1 MKEEDFV
8 GVIFG
13 GDMNSY
19 AVARAFYE
27 AYKIKTIVIGRYPLY
42 PTTFSKLI
50 EGYYYEDLLKDE
62 VMLKSLKDIEK
73 KYPNKKK
80 IILSNTDYYVEQVIH
95 NKEKIEA
102 ISDNFIVPT
111 INEKLFKKLF
121 NKDTFY
127 KLCKELNLE
136 HPETTVYDF
145 KKDTPENFKIPFEY
159 PIFMKPGNTDKYT
172 RLEFAGRQKGY
183 LINNRKE
190 FEKNI
195 KIIKNGGYDDKFIIQ
210 EYIESTDEDMYVYT
224 FYANKKHKV
233 EVMTAGKILMH
244 DRTPELIGNYNAI
257 TNAYDKDLSIK
268 LKEFVEKIGYTGIG
282 HFDVVFDRARNRYVV
297 FEINIRQGRSNMYTL
312 ASGVNLMEYIVD
324 DYIKNINK
332 EFRIAKKEFTVSVVS
347 KKQLKKHVPNHKIKN
362 FYRFA
367 LAPYDMNLKRLYYQY
382 RWDQKILKGY
392 KMYNEKK

>member
-1 MKEEDFV
+1 MREENFV

-62 VMLKSLKDIEK
+62 VMLKALEDVDKL
-73 KYPNKKK
+73 YPNKKK
-80 IILSNTDYYVEQVIH
+80 IVLSNTDYYVKQVIH
-95 NKEKIEA
+95 NKDKIEKL
-102 ISDNFIVPT
+102 SDNFIVPT
-111 INEKLFKKLF
+111 INEELFLQLF

-127 KLCKELNLE
+127 ELCNKLNLC
-136 HPETTVYDF
+136 HPETVVYDF
-145 KKDTPENFKIPFEY
+145 SKDKLEEFEIPFTY

-172 RLEFAGRQKGY
+172 RLDFAGRQKGY
-183 LINNRKE
+183 IINNREE
-190 FEKNI
+190 FDKNI
-195 KIIKNGGYDDKFIIQ
+195 NIIKNGGYDDKFIVQ

-224 FYANKKHKV
+224 FYANKDHKV
-233 EVMTAGKILMH
+233 EVMSGGKILMH

-257 TNAYDKDLSIK
+257 TNACDEKLCYELKD
-268 LKEFVEKIGYTGIG
+268 FVEKIKYTGIG
-282 HFDVVFDRARNRYVV
+282 HFDVVYDRLRDRYVV
-297 FEINIRQGRSNMYTL
+297 FEINIRQGRSNMYNL
-312 ASGVNLMEYIVD
+312 ANGVNLMEYIVN
-324 DYIKNINK
+324 DYIKNEK
-332 EFRIAKKEFTVSVVS
+332 HEFKIANRDFTVSIVS
-347 KKQLKKHVPNHKIKN
+347 KRQLKKHVPNHEIKN
-362 FYRFA
+362 FYRFT

-392 KMYNEKK
+392 KKYNEKK